1 MIIRGVGVGGGGCIT
16 VLEHFSYVTEHAH
29 VAHAVV
35 WSSGG
40 VLTCI
45 NALDEYF
52 PYITEHAHVA
62 HAVVWCCIMLYQ
74 GLKWRPTSMLHKIN
88 QQVYQKKIHMG
99 LQLDMASQCCLVA
112 VCGFCVATS
121 ALALKRREE
130 ETRRRMARERRGAGS
145 SVVRMETL
153 YYKTIY

>member
-1 MIIRGVGVGGGGCIT
+1 MIITGVGVEGGVG
-16 VLEHFSYVTEHAH
+16 VLPSLSTSLTLRNMHTLHMLSYDHQ
-29 VAHAVV
+29 
-35 WSSGG
+35 GG
-40 VLTCI
+40 VLT

-52 PYITEHAHVA
+52 PYVTEHEHVA
-62 HAVVWCCIMLYQ
+62 HAVVWCCMMLYQ
-74 GLKWRPTSMLHKIN
+74 GLKWRPTSMLHKIS

-145 SVVRMETL
+145 SVVRMERL